1 MSSEYLADVYDGDIW
16 KEFQQPS
23 GNGFSFSKPRN
34 YGAML
39 WFQPF
44 KNGTVSVGVIYLV
57 LINFPRQVGFKRENV
72 ILVGVIP
79 ALKSEPS
86 SLNTFLKPLVDELR
100 ILWKDVSNITV
111 SIFPIESSP
120 CSTLCSM

>member
-1 MSSEYLADVYDGDIW
+1 MSSEYPADAYDGDIW

-39 WFQPF
+39 NVDWFQPF

-57 LINFPRQVGFKRENV
+57 LMNFPRRVRFKRENV

-79 ALKSEPS
+79 ALKSKPS

-100 ILWKDVSNITV
+100 ILWKDDDA
-111 SIFPIESSP
+111 
-120 CSTLCSM
+120 CCQ